1 MNTNKPEW
9 ELEFDKSFKDM
20 TTDYQTY
27 ALCRFN
33 LENRGDDVTSKLIKD
48 FFRSQLTTIK
58 ERVENSEFPKHYG
71 ESGIAYQ
78 NGYDDGLLEALS
90 IISEYLP
97 EEKQK

>member
-1 MNTNKPEW
+1 MSNTSQKQEIDCPGC
-9 ELEFDKSFKDM
+9 
-20 TTDYQTY
+20 Y
-27 ALCRFN
+27 ADIRPVL
-33 LENRGDDVTSKLIKD
+33 VQ
-48 FFRSQLTTIK
+48 QLTTIK

-97 EEKQK
+97 EEESK